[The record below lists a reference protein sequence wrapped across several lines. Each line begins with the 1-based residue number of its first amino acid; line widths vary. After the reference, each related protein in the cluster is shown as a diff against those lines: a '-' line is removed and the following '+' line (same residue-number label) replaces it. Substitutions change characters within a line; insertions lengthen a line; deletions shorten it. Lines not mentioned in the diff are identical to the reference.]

1 MTGMGHD
8 PGSEQAMLVRTVA
21 DFARAE
27 ITPRAQEMDEHP
39 EFNDI
44 MKIIEEAGEFG
55 MLAALLPPGQGGE
68 GMDLH
73 TFLLAMVEMARESA
87 AVAAL
92 LLSHNL
98 ALKALELAELKR
110 PEGAAAP
117 GLACLGMPAHLHL
130 GGAGSVVSG
139 TCDFVPGLP
148 LAREV
153 VLVGE
158 EREVV
163 SVRLDGEGSEMREE
177 FSHGLHAARPGT
189 LALSQA
195 PVVWHGTLG
204 AASFGYLLASLCLG
218 VTAVSAGII
227 AKGYEVARAYAK
239 ERYQGGDIIERHQQV
254 RLMLAEM
261 KAGMETACST
271 LAGACGR
278 GGDYPSLPS
287 ALAAKAVL
295 CERAFAAASDAVQLH
310 GGYGY
315 MRDYGMERLMRDA
328 AYLRIWPFSGQ
339 EALLLLLDQD

>member
-1 MTGMGHD
+1 MTRMGHD
-8 PGSEQAMLVRTVA
+8 PGSEQAMLARTVA

-39 EFNDI
+39 ENNDI

-73 TFLLAMVEMARESA
+73 TFLLATVEMARESA

-98 ALKALELAELKR
+98 ALKALELAELER
-110 PEGAAAP
+110 PEGAGLP
-117 GLACLGMPAHLHL
+117 ELACLGMPAHLNL

-139 TCDFVPGLP
+139 TCDFSPGLP
-148 LAREV
+148 LAREA

-158 EREVV
+158 DGAAIL
-163 SVRLDGEGSEMREE
+163 VRLDGEGIEIGEE
-177 FSHGLHAARPGT
+177 FSHGLRAARPAS

-195 PVVWHGTLG
+195 PVVRQGSLGTV
-204 AASFGYLLASLCLG
+204 ASDYLLASLCLG

-227 AKGYEVARAYAK
+227 AKGYEVARAYTK

-261 KAGMETACST
+261 QAGMEMACST
-271 LAGACGR
+271 LAGACGS
-278 GGDYPSLPS
+278 GGDYPSLPA

-328 AYLRIWPFSGQ
+328 AYCRIWPFSGQ
-339 EALLLLLDQD
+339 EALLLLLDKE